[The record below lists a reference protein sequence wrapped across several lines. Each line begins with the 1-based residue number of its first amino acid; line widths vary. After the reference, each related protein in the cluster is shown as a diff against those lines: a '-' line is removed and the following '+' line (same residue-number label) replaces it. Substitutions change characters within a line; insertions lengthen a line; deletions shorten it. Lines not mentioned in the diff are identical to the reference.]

1 MYTAEERYVIKV
13 SSYTKQNLS
22 SNTCL
27 REAQYLTS
35 SVDLDERGQLE
46 NQRQVEMYF
55 CNCLRCELLPIFSC
69 IKQSLLAY
77 VSIVQYEC

>member
-27 REAQYLTS
+27 REAQFLTT
-35 SVDLDERGQLE
+35 SVNTDEREQLE
-46 NQRQVEMYF
+46 NQQQVEMYF
-55 CNCLRCELLPIFSC
+55 CNNVLWTTVRFI
-69 IKQSLLAY
+69 IH
-77 VSIVQYEC
+77 

>member
-27 REAQYLTS
+27 REAQFLTT
-35 SVDLDERGQLE
+35 SVNTDEREQLE
-46 NQRQVEMYF
+46 NQQQVEMYF
-55 CNCLRCELLPIFSC
+55 CNNVLWTTIRFI
-69 IKQSLLAY
+69 IH
-77 VSIVQYEC
+77 